1 MKWEKI
7 FAGDISDKGLVSK
20 IYKELIT
27 LNTQKP
33 NNPVKKWAKD
43 VNRHFKKDDIQIG
56 HT

>member
-20 IYKELIT
+20 IYKKLIT

-43 VNRHFKKDDIQIG
+43 MRRHFNKHDIQIC

>member
-20 IYKELIT
+20 IYKKLIT

-43 VNRHFKKDDIQIG
+43 MKRHFKKDDIHIG

>member
-20 IYKELIT
+20 IYKKLIT

-43 VNRHFKKDDIQIG
+43 MKRHFKKDDIQIG

>member
-20 IYKELIT
+20 FYKKLIT
-27 LNTQKP
+27 LNTQKQ

-43 VNRHFKKDDIQIG
+43 MKRHLKKDDIQIG